1 MTKVLIMA
9 GGTGG
14 HVFPALAVARVLG
27 ARHCEVRWVGT
38 REGIEARLVPAAGL
52 PIDWINVG
60 GLRGK
65 GPGRLLAAPFVLL
78 RALAQVMSVMRRQ
91 RPDIVLG
98 LGGFVSGPGGLA
110 AWLLRR
116 PLVIHE
122 QNAVAG
128 FTNRILAH
136 LATRVAEAFP
146 GTFAG
151 RQGVVTVG
159 NPVREEIEALNRR
172 DRAPAFGRAH
182 LLVFGGSLGAQA
194 LNRTV
199 PAALAILDAAAR
211 PEVIHQTGRD
221 RVEGVRE
228 AYRALGVEADVREF
242 IDDMAKAYEWADM
255 AVCRSGALTVAELAA
270 AGLPSV
276 LVPYP
281 HAVDDHQTANAG
293 YLVQRGAARLLPE
306 AALSA
311 DTLALALRE
320 LCEPDGRA
328 LAAMRTAARSAAVPG
343 AAERLAGLCLQTLE
357 AAA

>member
-27 ARHCEVRWVGT
+27 ARHCDVRWVGT
-38 REGIEARLVPAAGL
+38 SQGIEARLVPAAGI

-65 GPGRLLAAPFVLL
+65 GIARLLIAPFVLL
-78 RALAQVMSVMRRQ
+78 RALAQVMALMRHQ
-91 RPDIVLG
+91 RPDVVLG
-98 LGGFVSGPGGLA
+98 LGGFVSGPGGIA

-136 LATRVAEAFP
+136 LASRVAEAFP

-151 RQGVVTVG
+151 RAGVVTVG
-159 NPVREEIEALNRR
+159 NPVRAEIEALNGCVRS
-172 DRAPAFGRAH
+172 PGSGRMR

-194 LNRTV
+194 LNRVV
-199 PAALAILDAAAR
+199 PAALALLDAADR

-221 RVEGVRE
+221 RVDAVRE
-228 AYRALGVEADVREF
+228 NYRSLGVDADVREF
-242 IDDMAKAYEWADM
+242 IDDMANAYGWADM

-270 AGLPSV
+270 AGLPGL

-281 HAVDDHQTANAG
+281 HAVDDHQTANAR
-293 YLVQRGAARLLPE
+293 YLVDRGAARLLPE
-306 AALSA
+306 ASLTAE
-311 DTLALALRE
+311 TLALALRQ
-320 LCEPDGRA
+320 LLDGSGGVLIEMQA
-328 LAAMRTAARSAAVPG
+328 AARAAAVPG
-343 AAERLAGLCLQTLE
+343 AAERLASLCLQTLE
-357 AAA
+357 AHA